1 MTLIFNKKFCDCCET
16 KCSSPIAEK
25 YGKCC
30 DFDEVVKNLKPRPAS
45 VDIIFNGKKLFLVE
59 IKNQPLSNIDVG
71 EVCKKIKETIIF
83 LDKNENEL
91 LELKMHFYLAIPK
104 EKLSTL
110 YAPHKT
116 FCRSSQKIA
125 HHLERSLLNIFETK
139 SYRVDLG
146 QGCVKTFPSNV
157 KLCEDAK
164 KELS

>member
-1 MTLIFNKKFCDCCET
+1 MTLIFNKKFCDRCET

-59 IKNQPLSNIDVG
+59 IKNQPLSNIDIG

-125 HHLERSLLNIFETK
+125 HHLERSLLNILK
-139 SYRVDLG
+139 QNRI
-146 QGCVKTFPSNV
+146 
-157 KLCEDAK
+157 
-164 KELS
+164 ELT